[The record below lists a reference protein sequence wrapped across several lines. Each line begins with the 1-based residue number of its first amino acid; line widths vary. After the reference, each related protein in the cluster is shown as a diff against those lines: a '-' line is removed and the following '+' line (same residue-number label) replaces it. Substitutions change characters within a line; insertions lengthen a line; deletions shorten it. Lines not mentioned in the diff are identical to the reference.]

1 MEPIELYTQIP
12 YFRNYDVF
20 CTSVAPAG
28 LPEIWSLFDAGVL
41 HHRFLK
47 LAQSLPDKVIPEDE
61 SIVRGDLQVRKD
73 FLELLHRPVA
83 NSDAERHSL
92 FLALIEILLR
102 DKRLVLAV
110 PDPQRPGWQR
120 DANGKYRVWCVN
132 APEAMAY
139 FREYVENRNQEHP
152 YPPVAWLGRGA
163 RKGAF
168 TPADAETL
176 MTLSANGERFAEVTD
191 WEWIYHQ
198 QSPSQA

>member
-28 LPEIWSLFDAGVL
+28 LPEVWSLFNADVL

-102 DKRLVLAV
+102 
-110 PDPQRPGWQR
+110 
-120 DANGKYRVWCVN
+120 
-132 APEAMAY
+132 
-139 FREYVENRNQEHP
+139 
-152 YPPVAWLGRGA
+152 
-163 RKGAF
+163 
-168 TPADAETL
+168 
-176 MTLSANGERFAEVTD
+176 
-191 WEWIYHQ
+191 
-198 QSPSQA
+198 